1 MENRMEPL
9 RCVECSA
16 QVLVQKNSWE
26 HTSIQWTAAAR
37 RRGPVGQAGA
47 GRDGRPGAPLMAC
60 PRLAETITRAAASG
74 VLDVY
79 DDAPVPAPIVQ

>member
-26 HTSIQWTAAAR
+26 HTSIQWNADAR
-37 RRGPVGQAGA
+37 RRCPQVQDGA

-60 PRLAETITRAAASG
+60 SRLAETITRAAASG